1 MKIIN
6 NNHINKI
13 FNILNIDVKDL
24 CYYTSGKCSD
34 LYIYNDMLIK
44 IIKWYIK
51 KDNEDSIISKFD
63 FKINFINYLNSK
75 HFNCLELFKFDNTY
89 IKIIFLENTYYII
102 YKMKYLNN
110 SNYKYSNIQLGKL
123 LKQFHVLSRNYK
135 KIETSA
141 NWEEEFNSV
150 YSCCKNKKIKEK
162 LLEYYKKIKKLKT
175 DNYGIIHYDS
185 NKYNYTLLEDKL
197 YLIDI
202 DNICYG
208 WYTMDL
214 ANYLFSV
221 YNIDFLNGKF
231 LSLNKLKHIAIE
243 FLDSYD
249 FDYKYIDELNL
260 FFNYRFIYMYVILC
274 NKIKNRK
281 IKDYIE
287 NLVINGEILL
297 T

>member
-1 MKIIN
+1 MKIIS

-13 FNILNIDVKDL
+13 LNILNIDVNDL

-34 LYIYNDMLIK
+34 LYIYDGMLLK

-51 KDNEDSIISKFD
+51 KDNEDSIKFKFD
-63 FKINFINYLNSK
+63 FKINFINYLKSEN
-75 HFNCLELFKFDNTY
+75 FNCLKLAKFDDSY
-89 IKIIFLENTYYII
+89 FKIIFLDNIYYII

-110 SNYKYSNIQLGKL
+110 TNYKYSNMQLGKL
-123 LKQFHVLSRNYK
+123 LKQFHILSRNYK
-135 KIETSA
+135 NIEKSV

-150 YSCCKNKKIKEK
+150 YSFCRNEKVKEK
-162 LLEYYKKIKKLKT
+162 LLEFYKDIKKLKT
-175 DNYGIIHYDS
+175 DNYGVIHYDS
-185 NKYNYTLLEDKL
+185 NKYNYTLSQGKL
-197 YLIDI
+197 YLIDF

-221 YNIDFLNGKF
+221 YNINFLNGKF
-231 LSLNKLKHIAIE
+231 LSLNKLKRIAIE
-243 FLDSYD
+243 LLDSYG

-260 FFNYRFIYMYVILC
+260 FFNYRFLYMYAILC
-274 NKIKNRK
+274 DRIESNKIKN
-281 IKDYIE
+281 YIE
-287 NLVINGEILL
+287 NLVINGRIFL